1 MLLTLVVKK
10 NRQVVVAA
18 PTCYVEVKIAAGDD
32 PLLFDI
38 VECQS
43 VIACHQQCIVVK
55 RGDKHRIIK
64 PHQRCCLVRAVL
76 KTYQVTASAYNG
88 KECTVL
94 IHISAAEVIFR
105 IIKESLANE
114 FLSLFLVYHDSTV

>member
-1 MLLTLVVKK
+1 MLLALVVKK

-18 PTCYVEVKIAAGDD
+18 PTCYAEVKIAAGDN
-32 PLLFDI
+32 LLFFDI
-38 VECQS
+38 IKCQS

-55 RGDKHRIIK
+55 RGDKHRIVETR
-64 PHQRCCLVRAVL
+64 QRCHTTSAVL
-76 KTYQVTASAYNG
+76 KAHQVAASAYNG
-88 KECTVL
+88 KESAVL

-105 IIKESLANE
+105 IIKESLADE